1 VPYSNLDHNNFS
13 SARDD
18 TVNNCKAILNDIKD
32 LTNYNSNLAKSLLD
46 CLHNLSRN
54 QETIFHDSN
63 TGQQLKISL
72 PNFSDY
78 LILKIK
84 HKRFLN
90 IFLRNSKISA
100 KEKKSKILSFG
111 NG

>member
-1 VPYSNLDHNNFS
+1 MDDYNSP
-13 SARDD
+13 SATVDN
-18 TVNNCKAILNDIKD
+18 TVNNCKAILNDIED
-32 LTNYNSNLAKSLLD
+32 LTIYNSNLAKSLLY

-54 QETIFHDSN
+54 QETIYQVSN
-63 TGQQLKISL
+63 TGQRLKISL

-90 IFLRNSKISA
+90 ILLQNSKIFA
-100 KEKKSKILSFG
+100 KEKKVKDPIFWEWM
-111 NG
+111 NE